1 MAILQPTL
9 GGWMRIG
16 HPTSAHGM
24 AIRQP
29 TSGPRISIGG
39 TMSVPPIV
47 IREPTFVAFHRL
59 NVGCEH
65 SAAEMARPMGIV
77 QPTSGEWMR
86 IRHPTSAHWMTIRQP
101 TLGARI
107 CISRSMSAPS
117 MFIRQPMFAA
127 IQVEQCVDCH
137 SPANNIFWNA
147 HLIVLVTTTR
157 CIQIVRLSRRHGHSL
172 NKPRLRHQRPP
183 ATAYAAR
190 SSPPTRRRTAFFAAF
205 IAVVVARAPLR
216 SALNSL

>member
-1 MAILQPTL
+1 
-9 GGWMRIG
+9 MRIG

-39 TMSVPPIV
+39 TMSVPPMV
-47 IREPTFVAFHRL
+47 IRE
-59 NVGCEH
+59 
-65 SAAEMARPMGIV
+65 
-77 QPTSGEWMR
+77 PTSGEWMR

-137 SPANNIFWNA
+137 SPANNIFWNV

-157 CIQIVRLSRRHGHSL
+157 RIQIVRLSRRHGHSL
-172 NKPRLRHQRPP
+172 NKPRLRRPLI
-183 ATAYAAR
+183 TAYASADR
-190 SSPPTRRRTAFFAAF
+190 LLRRLHCGRRCPRAIAERIKQPVSVSSRH
-205 IAVVVARAPLR
+205 
-216 SALNSL
+216 SALNTAHTWRSANA

>member
-1 MAILQPTL
+1 MLAVSIQQAATAQRMVIVQPTFNQ
-9 GGWMRIG
+9 WIHIG
-16 HPTSAHGM
+16 HPTSGHRM
-24 AIRQP
+24 AMRQPMSGHRMAMRQP
-29 TSGPRISIGG
+29 TSGVQICIGG
-39 TMSVPPIV
+39 
-47 IREPTFVAFHRL
+47 A
-59 NVGCEH
+59 
-65 SAAEMARPMGIV
+65 
-77 QPTSGEWMR
+77 
-86 IRHPTSAHWMTIRQP
+86 
-101 TLGARI
+101 
-107 CISRSMSAPS
+107 MSAPS
-117 MFIRQPMFAA
+117 MLIRQPMFAA

>member
-1 MAILQPTL
+1 
-9 GGWMRIG
+9 MRIG

-39 TMSVPPIV
+39 TMSVPPMV
-47 IREPTFVAFHRL
+47 IRE
-59 NVGCEH
+59 
-65 SAAEMARPMGIV
+65 
-77 QPTSGEWMR
+77 PTSGEWMR

-205 IAVVVARAPLR
+205 IAFVVARAPLR

>member
-1 MAILQPTL
+1 
-9 GGWMRIG
+9 MRIG

-47 IREPTFVAFHRL
+47 IREPTFVAFYRF
-59 NVGCEH
+59 NVCCEH

>member
-39 TMSVPPIV
+39 TMSVPPMV
-47 IREPTFVAFHRL
+47 IRE
-59 NVGCEH
+59 
-65 SAAEMARPMGIV
+65 
-77 QPTSGEWMR
+77 PTSGEWMR

-172 NKPRLRHQRPP
+172 NKPRLRRQRPP
-183 ATAYAAR
+183 ATAYAAHAR
-190 SSPPTRRRTAFFAAF
+190 LQCARPPTMPRPPTRR
-205 IAVVVARAPLR
+205 VGGPPSSPPSLR
-216 SALNSL
+216 SSLPARHCGAH

>member
-1 MAILQPTL
+1 
-9 GGWMRIG
+9 
-16 HPTSAHGM
+16 
-24 AIRQP
+24 
-29 TSGPRISIGG
+29 
-39 TMSVPPIV
+39 
-47 IREPTFVAFHRL
+47 
-59 NVGCEH
+59 
-65 SAAEMARPMGIV
+65 MGIV

-172 NKPRLRHQRPP
+172 NKPRLRRQRPP
-183 ATAYAAR
+183 ATAYAAC
-190 SSPPTRRRTAFFAAF
+190 SSPPTLWRTAFFAAF
-205 IAVVVARAPLR
+205 IAVIVARAPLR

>member
-1 MAILQPTL
+1 
-9 GGWMRIG
+9 
-16 HPTSAHGM
+16 M

-47 IREPTFVAFHRL
+47 IREPT
-59 NVGCEH
+59 
-65 SAAEMARPMGIV
+65 
-77 QPTSGEWMR
+77 SGEWMR
-86 IRHPTSAHWMTIRQP
+86 IRHPTLAHWMTIRQP

-157 CIQIVRLSRRHGHSL
+157 RIQIVRLSRRHGHSL
-172 NKPRLRHQRPP
+172 NKPAYATNDRPRPPMPPAHHRLRVGGPP
-183 ATAYAAR
+183 
-190 SSPPTRRRTAFFAAF
+190 SSPPS
-205 IAVVVARAPLR
+205 LR
-216 SALNSL
+216 SSLPARHCGAH